1 MTWISRIGFVL
12 DLLSITSMSTSQS
25 KGDLRGR
32 AVCGRFRAHSKFQ
45 ALGWWNGRHVRL
57 RGVCRK
63 ACGFKSRPEHYSIR
77 QCVAG
82 SDNCP
87 NPRKEVK
94 SPILFFWRD
103 PRICSVATDQS
114 WSGNARLEI
123 CINAKNSGRMRD
135 QPFLVTANVC
145 SPRSHRAFRARAARR
160 EQSVTWPAGVLPLH
174 HIDQV

>member
-77 QCVAG
+77 RCVAG

-87 NPRKEVK
+87 NPRKDIK
-94 SPILFFWRD
+94 SAILFFWRD
-103 PRICSVATDQS
+103 PRICSVARISRGVEMRGEKYAPTRKTLPVC
-114 WSGNARLEI
+114 ATKRL
-123 CINAKNSGRMRD
+123 
-135 QPFLVTANVC
+135 L
-145 SPRSHRAFRARAARR
+145 
-160 EQSVTWPAGVLPLH
+160 
-174 HIDQV
+174 